1 MKMLKGGH
9 LRTTLAKHENVCLT
23 AVNPDLQEA
32 ADASIDPMYWT
43 AD

>member
-23 AVNPDLQEA
+23 AVNPEA
-32 ADASIDPMYWT
+32 TDASIDPMYWT